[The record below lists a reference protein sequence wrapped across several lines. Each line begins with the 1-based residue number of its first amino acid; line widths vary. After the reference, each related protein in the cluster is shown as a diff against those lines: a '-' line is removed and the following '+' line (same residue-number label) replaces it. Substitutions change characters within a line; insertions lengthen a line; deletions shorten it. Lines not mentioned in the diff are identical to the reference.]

1 MAVGGRRLSRR
12 SLLHAASAGLT
23 TSGFLLIFN
32 AIGGAVAAVPA
43 APAGAPTQ
51 PSGTGAQGLDP
62 GAIAA
67 DAPLPALL
75 PSDVAPTQAAI
86 VGRDPAAGI
95 LAAGDDARSAPAT
108 RSTPTPPAWPRRRR
122 RPRPEHPRT

>member
-1 MAVGGRRLSRR
+1 MPGMSYVRVMRRRPSGQQRLRMMASMRTWRFRRDMAVGGRRLSRR

-75 PSDVAPTQAAI
+75 PSDVAPTQ
-86 VGRDPAAGI
+86 
-95 LAAGDDARSAPAT
+95 
-108 RSTPTPPAWPRRRR
+108 
-122 RPRPEHPRT
+122 